1 MELTRINKFIADS
14 GIASRRKA
22 EELILQQRVTVNTKV
37 ISSLAFKI
45 DPDKDI
51 VRIDGEK
58 IEIKRNVYYLLNKP
72 KGVISSTQDE
82 KSRRTVVNLIKTKEK
97 IYPVGRLDF
106 NTTGVLLLTNDGD
119 FSNLLTHPKNKVPR
133 KYIVKLDRELVEEDR
148 IKLLRG
154 IIVEKRKGRFKKIKL
169 VNKKDRSNVEI
180 ECVEGRNHFVKK
192 MFNALNYNVKK
203 LNRNSFAGIKADIPV
218 GMYRKL
224 NESEVQSIV
233 SHYTNHKPPISN
245 QSFNR

>member
-45 DPDKDI
+45 DPEKDV

-72 KGVISSTQDE
+72 KGVISSTHDE
-82 KSRRTVVNLIKTKEK
+82 KSRRTVVDLIKTKEK

-106 NTTGVLLLTNDGD
+106 NTTGVLLLTNDGN

-133 KYIVKLDRELVEEDR
+133 KYVVKLDRELADEDR

-154 IIVEKRKGRFKKIKL
+154 IIVEKRKGRFKKIKH
-169 VNKKDRSNVEI
+169 VNKKDRSNIEI
-180 ECVEGRNHFVKK
+180 ECIEGRNHFVKK

-203 LNRNSFAGIKADIPV
+203 LNRSSFAGIKADIPV

-224 NESEVQSIV
+224 NESEVQNIV
-233 SHYTNHKPPISN
+233 SHYTNYKPTISN

>member
-58 IEIKRNVYYLLNKP
+58 IELKRNVYYLLNKP
-72 KGVISSTQDE
+72 KGVISSTHDE
-82 KSRRTVVNLIKTKEK
+82 KSRRTVVDLIKTKEK

-133 KYIVKLDRELVEEDR
+133 KYVVKLDKELVEEDR

-169 VNKKDRSNVEI
+169 VNIKDRSNIEI

-203 LNRNSFAGIKADIPV
+203 LNRSSFAGIKADIPV

-224 NESEVQSIV
+224 NESEVQNIV

>member
-58 IEIKRNVYYLLNKP
+58 IELKRNVYYLLNKP
-72 KGVISSTQDE
+72 KGVISSTHDE
-82 KSRRTVVNLIKTKEK
+82 KSRRTVVDLIKTKEK

-133 KYIVKLDRELVEEDR
+133 KYVVKLDKELVEEDR
-148 IKLLRG
+148 MKLLRG

-169 VNKKDRSNVEI
+169 VNIKDRSNIEI

-203 LNRNSFAGIKADIPV
+203 LNRSSFAGIKADIPV

-224 NESEVQSIV
+224 NESEVQNIV

>member
-58 IEIKRNVYYLLNKP
+58 IELKRNVYYLLNKP
-72 KGVISSTQDE
+72 KGVISSTHDE
-82 KSRRTVVNLIKTKEK
+82 KSRRTVVDLIKTKEK

-133 KYIVKLDRELVEEDR
+133 KYVVKLDKELVEEDR

-169 VNKKDRSNVEI
+169 VNSKDRSNIEI

-203 LNRNSFAGIKADIPV
+203 LNRSSFAGIKADIPV

-224 NESEVQSIV
+224 NESEVQNIV

>member
-58 IEIKRNVYYLLNKP
+58 IELKRNVYYLLNKP
-72 KGVISSTQDE
+72 KGVISSTHDE
-82 KSRRTVVNLIKTKEK
+82 KSRRTVVDLIKTKEK

-133 KYIVKLDRELVEEDR
+133 KYVVKLDKELVEEDR

-169 VNKKDRSNVEI
+169 VNSKDRSNIEI

-203 LNRNSFAGIKADIPV
+203 LNRSSFAGIKADIPV

-224 NESEVQSIV
+224 NESEVQNIV
-233 SHYTNHKPPISN
+233 SHYINHKPPISN

>member
-58 IEIKRNVYYLLNKP
+58 IELKRNVYYLLNKP
-72 KGVISSTQDE
+72 KGVISSTHDE
-82 KSRRTVVNLIKTKEK
+82 KSRRTVVDLIKTKEK

-133 KYIVKLDRELVEEDR
+133 KYVVKLDKELVEEDR

-169 VNKKDRSNVEI
+169 VNIKDRSNIEI

-203 LNRNSFAGIKADIPV
+203 LNRSSFAGIKADIPV

-224 NESEVQSIV
+224 NESEVQNIV
-233 SHYTNHKPPISN
+233 SHFTNHNPPISN